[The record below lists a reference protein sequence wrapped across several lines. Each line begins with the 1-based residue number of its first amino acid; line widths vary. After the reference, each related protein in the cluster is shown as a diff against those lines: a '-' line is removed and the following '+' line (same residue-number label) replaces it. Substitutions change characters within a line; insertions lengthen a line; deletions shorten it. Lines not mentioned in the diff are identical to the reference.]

1 MEVEVESDSNELK
14 YYKGRVK
21 CPLEWKKL
29 HNIVLKKLSTS
40 TVIIFLIWFYED
52 LCEYLNESS
61 NRIPGKFLIELN
73 SNIQRI
79 ILLGRLCFS
88 LFGILN

>member
-14 YYKGRVK
+14 YYRGRVK
-21 CPLEWKKL
+21 CPLEWRKL

-61 NRIPGKFLIELN
+61 NRIPGNFLIELD
-73 SNIQRI
+73 
-79 ILLGRLCFS
+79 
-88 LFGILN
+88 